1 MAQLNRPRKHVLFS
15 DPIFDFCQIGPQVLY
30 GSTAAVCL
38 QCAFG
43 FGSRQ
48 VDLGFK
54 DFRVCYSKITWINN
68 LEMIPLFR
76 QPRVGSFR
84 LFGSHRGREFAQIT
98 SIGSNPTWS
107 ANLVE
112 RRRARVD
119 IRGKAMASDFVDTTI
134 TRELSFKLAD
144 SVAGRLDTRTK
155 KSILPLGRDPKSEIL
170 DHEKLAEGTEAHR
183 RNRWYL
189 LFG

>member
-1 MAQLNRPRKHVLFS
+1 MIRGIVIARNDVEYWRYILQAHRRKIAQLNRPRKHVLFS

-38 QCAFG
+38 QSAFG

-98 SIGSNPTWS
+98 SIGSNQRR

-112 RRRARVD
+112 RRRARV
-119 IRGKAMASDFVDTTI
+119 I
-134 TRELSFKLAD
+134 
-144 SVAGRLDTRTK
+144 
-155 KSILPLGRDPKSEIL
+155 SE
-170 DHEKLAEGTEAHR
+170 EKQWLQISLIQR
-183 RNRWYL
+183 
-189 LFG
+189 